1 MRNEETVTAL
11 KALDKRLQ
19 MAVQERVKGS
29 SRGAVADWFL
39 SVDSLS
45 GAGRGAASGASTARA
60 GATAAAEAAMGARER
75 DRRVAEKTEA
85 RHRVT
90 RIIRR
95 ASSSRFGKGRG
106 RRAKSNRIELHAFV
120 TPGYGSLAKVGDDEL
135 FEGFHALDH
144 GRGHHRGGVA
154 AKVFFSG
161 ALVKVVD
168 DEVDEFEQVGGLAP

>member
-1 MRNEETVTAL
+1 MGRRGGA
-11 KALDKRLQ
+11 
-19 MAVQERVKGS
+19 ERR
-29 SRGAVADWFL
+29 RGV
-39 SVDSLS
+39 
-45 GAGRGAASGASTARA
+45 ASGRARGRDASRRGRRGRRRAR
-60 GATAAAEAAMGARER
+60 GARER

-90 RIIRR
+90 RIIHR

-106 RRAKSNRIELHAFV
+106 RRAESNRIELHAFV

-154 AKVFFSG
+154 AKVFFPG